1 VTTPAKKLRELIDRP
16 GPIVSLGVWDPFSAI
31 VAEQEGFELLTV
43 FGSIVSWAM
52 LGKTDTGYITQ
63 TEMVDTARRVIQCVS
78 APVIVDCDDGFGD
91 PINVIRTVNLVE
103 QAGAAGL
110 YIEDLSRPLRCSALG
125 DGGMISS
132 DTMVQKIRAAVEARK
147 DPDFFIMARTDA
159 YEGADE
165 MVVRAKKYVAA
176 GADMVLVIGLM
187 TVEDMKKVAA
197 ETNVPLA
204 TLQAARTKMPFI
216 PTNDVAA
223 MGYKIIFHVQTLFM
237 AAAHAMRQAAHDL
250 KADLEKGTE
259 TPRLM
264 PGPSPV
270 EIEKSVGLDQDDEI
284 NKRYA
289 SPESL

>member
-1 VTTPAKKLRELIDRP
+1 
-16 GPIVSLGVWDPFSAI
+16 
-31 VAEQEGFELLTV
+31 
-43 FGSIVSWAM
+43 
-52 LGKTDTGYITQ
+52 
-63 TEMVDTARRVIQCVS
+63 VDTARRVIQCVS

-187 TVEDMKKVAA
+187 TVKDMKKVAA

-237 AAAHAMRQAAHDL
+237 AAAHAMRQAAHEL

-270 EIEKSVGLDQDDEI
+270 EIEKSIGLDQDDEI